1 MLPFCFVS
9 KLTKAMMNYIGR
21 FAPSPSGPLHFGSLV
36 AALGSY
42 FQAKSLSG
50 QWLVR
55 IEDLDPPRE
64 MPGADSLILS
74 ALEAY
79 GLNWDGEVVYQ
90 SHRHHLYQQQI
101 NEWLQSG
108 QAYLCQCTR
117 KQIKESGSYY
127 LGTCRNKAL
136 TNVSECSVR
145 FKVDYPVQSFID
157 LKHGEITI
165 PEALSKED
173 FIIKRRDGLFAYN
186 LAVVLDDIQQG
197 VTEVVRGADLI
208 EPTGRQISLYKALG
222 HEPVSYLHLP
232 LAMDTNGNKLSKQ
245 NHATAIDT
253 KDPKPALLKA
263 MRFLGFDIQ
272 PEVNDA
278 NIDEIILWGIKNW
291 RIEQLPQQIEI
302 TP

>member
-1 MLPFCFVS
+1 
-9 KLTKAMMNYIGR
+9 MMKYIGR

-64 MPGADSLILS
+64 IPGADSLILS

-79 GLNWDGEVVYQ
+79 GLNWDSEVVYQ
-90 SHRHHLYQQQI
+90 SQRHHIYQQQI
-101 NEWLQSG
+101 NEWLHSG

-117 KQIKESGSYY
+117 KQIRATGNYY
-127 LGTCRNKAL
+127 LGTCRNKQL
-136 TNVSECSVR
+136 TNTSECSVR
-145 FKVDYPVQSFID
+145 FKVEVPVESFID

-173 FIIKRRDGLFAYN
+173 FIIKRRDGLYAYN
-186 LAVVLDDIQQG
+186 LAVVLDDIEQG

-222 HEPVSYLHLP
+222 HEPVNYLHLP

-263 MRFLGFDIQ
+263 MQFLGFDIQ
-272 PEVNDA
+272 PEMSDA
-278 NIDEIILWGIKNW
+278 NIDEIILWGTNNW